1 MAHKDTL
8 FRSASMSLTQLYISN
23 EIGREVVSALG
34 ELGVVQFR
42 DLNADTNAFQRT
54 FTTEIRRLDNVERQ
68 LRYFKSQM
76 EKSNIEMRSHW
87 DFDQDMLAAP
97 EANEIDELAD
107 RSETLEHRISSLN
120 ESYETLKKREVELSE
135 WRWVLKE
142 AGGFFDR
149 AHGQTDDIRAS
160 VEEDDAPLLRN
171 AEVEEGRA
179 NGDAGHQQSFAVM
192 NIGFVAGVIP
202 RERLAAFERI
212 LWRTL
217 RGNLYMNQSEIP
229 EPIVNPETNEEI
241 RKNVF
246 VIFAHGKEII
256 AKIRKISESLGADLY
271 NVDENSDIRR
281 DQIHEVNTRLSDLAS
296 VLRNTKNTLDAE
308 LTAISRSLAAWLIVI
323 KKEKAVFNALN
334 MCSYDQARKT
344 LIAEAWCPTNALPQ
358 IRATLQDVNDRAGL
372 SVPTIVNQIK
382 TNKTPPTYNKTN
394 KFTEGFQTIIN
405 AYGTAKYQEVNPGLY
420 TIVTFPFLFAVMF
433 GDFGHGCLM
442 TMAAAAMIYWE
453 KPLLRSKQDEL
464 FAMAFYGRYIMLMM
478 GIFSMYTGLIYNDV
492 FSKGFTPFAS
502 AWEFPEEG
510 RPEVGAHLKG
520 SYRYPFGLDWAWH
533 GSENDL
539 LFNNSLKMKLS
550 ILMGWV
556 HMTYALCFS
565 YINAKHFKTPID
577 IWGNFVPGMIFF
589 QSIFGYLSFCIVYKW
604 SIDWP
609 AQGRSPP
616 SLLNMLIQM
625 FLSPGNVDEGDQL
638 YRGQAGVQVF
648 LVLIAIINVPILL
661 LLKPLYLRWQ
671 HQKTAAQGYRGIGDT
686 SVVAHATDLD
696 DDEHDAGRR
705 MNGRASQEDD
715 DEGAMITEN
724 IGEDEEH
731 EEFEFSEVMIHQT
744 IHTIE
749 FCLNCVSHTASYLRL
764 WALSLAHQQLSVVL
778 WNMTLGNAFAM
789 SGGMQIVMII
799 ITFYIWFALTIAVL
813 CVMEGTSAMLHSLR
827 LHWVEAM
834 MQIFVKTLTGK
845 TITLEVESSDTIDNV
860 KSKIQDKEGIPPDQ
874 QRLIFAGKQ
883 LEDGRTLSDYNI
895 QKESTLHLVLRLRG
909 GIIEPSLKAL
919 ASKYNCEK
927 MICRKCYARLPP
939 RATNCRKKKCGH
951 SNQLRPK
958 KKIK

>member
-1 MAHKDTL
+1 MAQQDTL

-34 ELGVVQFR
+34 EIGLVQFR
-42 DLNADTNAFQRT
+42 DLNSETSAFQRT
-54 FTTEIRRLDNVERQ
+54 FTKEIRRLDNVERQ
-68 LRYFKSQM
+68 LKYFKAQM
-76 EKSNIEMRSHW
+76 EKSGIAMRSHW
-87 DFDQDMLAAP
+87 DFDENMLAAP
-97 EANEIDELAD
+97 QASEIDELAE
-107 RSETLEHRISSLN
+107 RAEALEHRVSNLN
-120 ESYETLKKREVELSE
+120 ESYETLKKREVELTE

-149 AHGQTDDIRAS
+149 AHGQTDDIRNS
-160 VEEDDAPLLRN
+160 VDDDDAPLLRN
-171 AEVEEGRA
+171 TEAEEGRV
-179 NGDAGHQQSFAVM
+179 NGDATGQQQSFAVM
-192 NIGFVAGVIP
+192 NIGFVSGVIP

-229 EPIVNPETNEEI
+229 EPIINPETNEET

-271 NVDENSDIRR
+271 NVDENSDLRR

-308 LTAISRSLAAWLIVI
+308 LNAIARSLAAWLIVI
-323 KKEKAVFNALN
+323 KKEKAVYNALN
-334 MCSYDQARKT
+334 FFSYDQARKT
-344 LIAEAWCPTNALPQ
+344 LIAEAWVPTSSLPQ

-372 SVPTIVNQIK
+372 SIPTIVNQIK

-420 TIVTFPFLFAVMF
+420 TIITFPFLFAVMF
-433 GDFGHGCLM
+433 GDFGHGTLM
-442 TMAAAAMIYWE
+442 MMAAAAMIYWE
-453 KPLLRSKQDEL
+453 KPLARSKQDEL

-510 RPEVGAHLKG
+510 RPEVTGHLKG

-539 LFNNSLKMKLS
+539 LFSNSLKMKLS
-550 ILMGWV
+550 ILMGWA
-556 HMTYALCFS
+556 HMTYALIFS
-565 YINAKHFKTPID
+565 YINARHFKSPID
-577 IWGNFVPGMIFF
+577 VWGNFVPGMIFF
-589 QSIFGYLSFCIVYKW
+589 QSIFGYLSFCILYKW

-609 AQGRSPP
+609 AEGRNPP

-625 FLSPGNVDEGDQL
+625 FLSPGNVAPEEQL
-638 YRGQAGVQVF
+638 YSGQAGLQVF
-648 LVLIAIINVPILL
+648 LVLIAVINVPILL

-671 HQKTAAQGYRGIGDT
+671 HSKTTAQGYRGIGDT
-686 SVVAHATDLD
+686 SRVTHALD
-696 DDEHDAGRR
+696 DDENDEHH
-705 MNGRASQEDD
+705 MNGRPSQDN

-724 IGEDEEH
+724 IGGADEH

-778 WNMTLGNAFAM
+778 WSMTLGNAFGS
-789 SGGMQIVMII
+789 SGGMQVVMIVV
-799 ITFYIWFALTIAVL
+799 TFFFWFVLTIAVL

-834 MQIFVKTLTGK
+834 SKHFVGEGVPFEPFSFQLL
-845 TITLEVESSDTIDNV
+845 LEE
-860 KSKIQDKEGIPPDQ
+860 
-874 QRLIFAGKQ
+874 
-883 LEDGRTLSDYNI
+883 
-895 QKESTLHLVLRLRG
+895 
-909 GIIEPSLKAL
+909 EPVD
-919 ASKYNCEK
+919 
-927 MICRKCYARLPP
+927 
-939 RATNCRKKKCGH
+939 
-951 SNQLRPK
+951 
-958 KKIK
+958 